1 MQMLTEST
9 TGAVVERHFLHDGL
23 PGILWSPAQRT
34 EAGPIVL
41 VAHGGGQST
50 ASPGVDARARRFAAA
65 GFATAA
71 IDAPGHGARPQTAVD
86 TTFRAR
92 LRELAASGEPLGP
105 HVERYSATLAEQMV
119 AEWQTVLDA
128 LDAAGESDPGGPV
141 GVSGHSLGGV
151 VGLYL
156 AAQVSRVAAAA
167 LGLIGAPSLVE
178 VARSV
183 TIPVEFDLQWNDE
196 LVPRTDALALFDA
209 LASSEKTLHANP
221 GRHTEVPR
229 FEIDSAARFFARHLG

>member
-9 TGAVVERHFLHDGL
+9 TDSVVERHFLHDGL

-34 EAGPIVL
+34 AAGPIVL
-41 VAHGGGQST
+41 VAHGGGQSS
-50 ASPGVDARARRFAAA
+50 ASPGVAARARRFAAA
-65 GFATAA
+65 GIATAA
-71 IDAPGHGARPQTAVD
+71 IDAPGRGARPQTAVD
-86 TTFRAR
+86 TAFRAR

-105 HVERYSATLAEQMV
+105 HVERYNATLAEQMV

-128 LDAAGESDPGGPV
+128 LDAAGESDPGGRV
-141 GVSGHSLGGV
+141 GVCGHSLGGV

-156 AAQVSRVAAAA
+156 AAQVPRVAAAA

-183 TIPVEFDLQWNDE
+183 TVPVEFDLQWNDE

-221 GRHTEVPR
+221 GRHAEVPR